1 MPARRTPN
9 ASKSS
14 CIFCDLVQGS
24 AEVSICYEDDV
35 ALAFMDVQPVNP
47 GHVLVIPRDH
57 YETLQDIPR
66 AVGWHLFQVA
76 TRLIPV
82 VQKVAGAD
90 DMNIIVNSGPAAG
103 QNVFHYHIHLIP
115 RKKGDG
121 FDVPLPFPGS
131 EMPNRHML
139 DAMAVRIGSA
149 LRQDPAR
156 QTPSSDVREVNP
168 ADRMAAAV
176 LAAAKP
182 VAKPAAKK
190 AAARKPVTK
199 KPGARKK
206 R

>member
-1 MPARRTPN
+1 MPARRTP
-9 ASKSS
+9 AQSKSN

-24 AEVSICYEDDV
+24 AEVSMCYEDDV

-66 AVGWHLFQVA
+66 AVGWHLFQVT

-82 VQKVAGAD
+82 IQKLAGAD
-90 DMNIIVNSGPAAG
+90 DMNLIVNSGPAAG

-149 LRQDPAR
+149 LRVDPAR
-156 QTPSSDVREVNP
+156 ETPSSGVREVNP
-168 ADRMAAAV
+168 AERMAATAIV
-176 LAAAKP
+176 QAPARSAKKPAAKP
-182 VAKPAAKK
+182 VKK
-190 AAARKPVTK
+190 A
-199 KPGARKK
+199 GKK